1 MVIPQWHL
9 QRKWAYSNLFGLL
22 LGLIVG
28 HCIILFNTLFT
39 GRPIELKRSA
49 IVLIFTVVI
58 SLSIAN
64 TVSFLARYLM
74 RRFVDSRILVI
85 AFYLTCII
93 GMVIG
98 TELSFLILTV
108 LFHAKFSLMVHLN
121 QLGINL
127 VISVIVSSTMVLYE
141 WQKSK
146 YQLNSLNQEVEYL
159 KLNQLKKQ
167 AELKTIHAKINPHF
181 LYNSL
186 NSIAGLIPDDGARA
200 EAMTLKLAQLYR
212 YSVSHIDENF
222 STIEDELKIVKNY
235 LEIEQVRFDDRFKF
249 ELICSQSLYALKI
262 PRFLLQPL
270 VENAVKHGLSAE
282 TVRAYV
288 KLKINCKKDQLM
300 IAIYDNGEDFPKQI
314 NCGYG
319 FKSVYD
325 KLRLL
330 YGEDYQIRLINSP
343 AKHIFIVLP
352 VLSMADVAE
361 NV

>member
-1 MVIPQWHL
+1 MVIPQRHL
-9 QRKWAYSNLFGLL
+9 QSKWAYSNLFGLL
-22 LGLIVG
+22 LGLIIG

-39 GRPIELKRSA
+39 GHPIELKRSG
-49 IVLIFTVVI
+49 IVLLFSVMIA
-58 SLSIAN
+58 LSIAN

-74 RRFVDSRILVI
+74 HRFVDSRILII

-93 GMVIG
+93 GMIIG
-98 TELSFLILTV
+98 TELSFLLLSILFKV
-108 LFHAKFSLMVHLN
+108 NYPIMVHLN
-121 QLGINL
+121 QLGLNL
-127 VISVIVSSTMVLYE
+127 VISIIVSSTMVLYE

-146 YQLNSLNQEVEYL
+146 YQLTSLNQEVEYL

-212 YSVSHIDENF
+212 YSVSKIDENF

-235 LEIEQVRFDDRFKF
+235 LEIEQVRFDDRFEF
-249 ELICSQSLYALKI
+249 ELLCNSSLFALKI

-282 TVRAYV
+282 AEKAQI
-288 KLKINCKKDQLM
+288 KLKINVKKDQLM

-343 AKHIFIVLP
+343 AKHISIVLP
-352 VLSMADVAE
+352 VLSMADLAE
-361 NV
+361 QI

>member
-1 MVIPQWHL
+1 MVIPARHL

-22 LGLIVG
+22 LGLIIG

-39 GRPIELKRSA
+39 GRPIELKRSG
-49 IVLIFTVVI
+49 IVLIFSVMI
-58 SLSIAN
+58 CISIAN
-64 TVSFLARYLM
+64 TVTFLARYLM
-74 RRFVDSRILVI
+74 QRFVDSRILVL

-93 GMVIG
+93 GMIIG
-98 TELSFLILTV
+98 TELSFLVLTL
-108 LFHAKFSLMVHLN
+108 LFDVNFSLMVHLN
-121 QLGINL
+121 QLGLNL
-127 VISVIVSSTMVLYE
+127 IISIVVSSTMVLYE
-141 WQKSK
+141 WQKSR
-146 YQLNSLNQEVEYL
+146 YQLSSLNQEVEFL

-186 NSIAGLIPDDGARA
+186 NSIAGLIPEDGARA

-212 YSVSHIDENF
+212 YSVSKINENF
-222 STIEDELKIVKNY
+222 STINDELKIVKNY

-249 ELICSQSLYALKI
+249 ELICNPALYDLTI

-270 VENAVKHGLSAE
+270 VENAVKHGLSGKSEKALI
-282 TVRAYV
+282 
-288 KLKINCKKDQLM
+288 KLKINIKKDQLM
-300 IAIYDNGEDFPKQI
+300 IGVYDNGDEFPKQI

-325 KLRLL
+325 KLKLL
-330 YGEDYQIRLINSP
+330 YGDNYQIRLINSP

-352 VLSMADVAE
+352 VLTMADVAE
-361 NV
+361 V